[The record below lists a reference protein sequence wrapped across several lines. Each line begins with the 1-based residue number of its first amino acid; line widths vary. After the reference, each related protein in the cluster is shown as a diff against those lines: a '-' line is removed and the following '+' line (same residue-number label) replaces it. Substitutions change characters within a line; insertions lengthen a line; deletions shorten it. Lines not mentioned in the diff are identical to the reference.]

1 MTMESMQEIVD
12 RLQPLKK
19 ELQDIERGR
28 MKWRWT
34 ALPKAVL
41 DEIDGKEWLPVSFVV
56 FDKDEG
62 PCDPYNNGDHSDC
75 DEDECY
81 MEVYPL

>member
-1 MTMESMQEIVD
+1 MTIESMQEIVD

-19 ELQDIERGR
+19 RLRDS
-28 MKWRWT
+28 
-34 ALPKAVL
+34 LPKAVL
-41 DEIDGKEWLPVSFVV
+41 DEIDGKKWLPVSFVV

-75 DEDECY
+75 CDHECKVDPEGGY
-81 MEVYPL
+81 AQ

>member
-1 MTMESMQEIVD
+1 MQEIVD

-19 ELQDIERGR
+19 RLRDS
-28 MKWRWT
+28 
-34 ALPKAVL
+34 LPKAVL
-41 DEIDGKEWLPVSFVV
+41 DEIDGKKWLPVSFVV

-75 DEDECY
+75 CDHECKVDPEGGY
-81 MEVYPL
+81 AQ

>member
-1 MTMESMQEIVD
+1 
-12 RLQPLKK
+12 
-19 ELQDIERGR
+19 
-28 MKWRWT
+28 
-34 ALPKAVL
+34 
-41 DEIDGKEWLPVSFVV
+41 V

>member
-1 MTMESMQEIVD
+1 MESMQEIVD

-19 ELQDIERGR
+19 RLRDS
-28 MKWRWT
+28 
-34 ALPKAVL
+34 LPKAVL
-41 DEIDGKEWLPVSFVV
+41 DEIDGKKWLPVSFVV

-75 DEDECY
+75 CDHECKVDPEGGY
-81 MEVYPL
+81 AQ

>member
-1 MTMESMQEIVD
+1 MESMQKIVD

-19 ELQDIERGR
+19 RLRDS
-28 MKWRWT
+28 
-34 ALPKAVL
+34 LPKAVL
-41 DEIDGKEWLPVSFVV
+41 DEIDGKKWLPVSFVV

-75 DEDECY
+75 CDHECKVDPEGGY
-81 MEVYPL
+81 AQ

>member
-12 RLQPLKK
+12 KLQPLKK
-19 ELQDIERGR
+19 RLRDS
-28 MKWRWT
+28 
-34 ALPKAVL
+34 LPKAVL
-41 DEIDGKEWLPVSFVV
+41 DEIDGKKWLPMAFVV

>member
-19 ELQDIERGR
+19 RLRDS
-28 MKWRWT
+28 
-34 ALPKAVL
+34 LPKAVL
-41 DEIDGKEWLPVSFVV
+41 DEIDGKKWLPMAFVV
-56 FDKDEG
+56 FVKDEG

-75 DEDECY
+75 CDHECKVDPEGGY
-81 MEVYPL
+81 AQ

>member
-1 MTMESMQEIVD
+1 VTIESMQEIVD

-19 ELQDIERGR
+19 RLRDS
-28 MKWRWT
+28 
-34 ALPKAVL
+34 LPKAVL
-41 DEIDGKEWLPVSFVV
+41 DEIDGKKWLPVSFVV

-75 DEDECY
+75 CDHECKVDPEGGY
-81 MEVYPL
+81 AQ